1 MLSEIITAVIVSL
14 FAFIKREL
22 DLSKIR
28 QQKDADFYKLHQDA
42 YAEGYNCHKSLVE
55 LEKKGSIP
63 FSEKEAKDESAL

>member
-1 MLSEIITAVIVSL
+1 MLSEIVTAIVVGL

-42 YAEGYNCHKSLVE
+42 YVEGYNTHKSLVE
-55 LEKKGSIP
+55 LEKKGSKP
-63 FSEKEAKDESAL
+63 FESKGDTNE

>member
-1 MLSEIITAVIVSL
+1 MLSEIVTAIVVGL

-55 LEKKGSIP
+55 LEKKATHKP
-63 FSEKEAKDESAL
+63 FETKGDTNE